1 MRTRHQGGYW
11 NEPVAGG
18 QLQTCIVLVA
28 AEPSVTTHNLYLG
41 VKHKPNAL
49 TSQLGSLTQR
59 KKQTIPIWQTMLKVT
74 FPNSMVKLLT
84 QNNITQWPGT
94 EVRK

>member
-1 MRTRHQGGYW
+1 MRSRHQGGYW

-28 AEPSVTTHNLYLG
+28 AEPSVTTRNLYLG
-41 VKHKPNAL
+41 VKRKSDAL
-49 TSQLGSLTQR
+49 ESQLGSLTQR
-59 KKQTIPIWQTMLKVT
+59 KKQMIPIWQTILKVT
-74 FPNSMVKLLT
+74 FSNSMVKLIT
-84 QNNITQWPGT
+84 QDNITLWPGT